1 MLQFSARPEISQ
13 RAEYRS
19 RAKHCSRF
27 LDVFYT
33 GGANSS
39 LNHCYNSRRFYSL
52 SRGFPVPLS
61 NRLAQSADD
70 WQVQLRNVITSR
82 RELLDTLE
90 LSTDD
95 VGFSG
100 GACEDFPL
108 KVPRSFVQRM
118 RPGDPNDPLLLQ
130 VLSSKLEM
138 TDTAGYSRDPVGEGG
153 ATNPRRGIM
162 HKYHGRVLLI
172 VSGGCAVNCR
182 YCFRRHFPYN
192 ENLNSRRQWHEA
204 LDYIRADSSI
214 EEVILSGGD
223 PLVAIDE
230 QLQLLVDQIGAIPHV
245 RRLRIHSRL
254 PVVIP
259 ERVTDTLLD
268 AITHTDLQTIMVI
281 HCNHAREIDESVA
294 VVLAALRRRNITLLN
309 QAVLLAGI
317 NDSLEAQLALCQR
330 LFATGTLPYY
340 LHLLDKVQ
348 GAAHFDVPE
357 SSAQLLLAELSARLP
372 GYLVPKLVREIAG
385 ADSKVGLL
393 AKD

>member
-1 MLQFSARPEISQ
+1 
-13 RAEYRS
+13 
-19 RAKHCSRF
+19 
-27 LDVFYT
+27 
-33 GGANSS
+33 
-39 LNHCYNSRRFYSL
+39 
-52 SRGFPVPLS
+52 VPLPG
-61 NRLAQSADD
+61 RLAQSADD

-82 RELLDTLE
+82 RELLETLG
-90 LSTDD
+90 LSADV
-95 VGFSG
+95 VGFAS

-118 RPGDPNDPLLLQ
+118 RPGDPRDPLLLQ
-130 VLSSKLEM
+130 VLSSAQEM
-138 TDTAGYSRDPVGEGG
+138 ADAAGYSQDPVGESG

-192 ENLNSRRQWHEA
+192 ENQNSREQWREA
-204 LDYIRADSSI
+204 LDYIRADNTI

-223 PLVAIDE
+223 PLVATDA
-230 QLQLLVDQIGAIPHV
+230 QLQQLVAQIAGIGHV
-245 RRLRIHSRL
+245 QRLRIHSRL

-259 ERVTDTLLD
+259 ARVTDTLLD
-268 AITHTDLQTIMVI
+268 AITHPDLQTIIVI
-281 HCNHAREIDESVA
+281 HCNHANEIDDAVA
-294 VVLAALRRRNITLLN
+294 IALTALRHRDITTLN

-357 SSAQLLLAELSARLP
+357 STGRKLVAELSARLP

-385 ADSKVGLL
+385 ADAKVGV
-393 AKD
+393 APQAWGTVG